1 MNAAVDTPTS
11 TPSIVKWSPTVKR
24 TRRSRLRS
32 RPRRE
37 PAFEDTELGTKMT
50 SITEPLLTNNQ
61 IDAVVQC
68 YDYLIEQFQVDSLV
82 DAITL

>member
-1 MNAAVDTPTS
+1 
-11 TPSIVKWSPTVKR
+11 
-24 TRRSRLRS
+24 
-32 RPRRE
+32 
-37 PAFEDTELGTKMT
+37 MT